1 VPLLGA
7 TINGLLNRRI
17 PRQVAGLLGCATVGA
32 SFVMSI
38 MVFLNL
44 KALPATERLMT
55 DTVTTWISF
64 GNFQVDLGF
73 AIDPLNAVMALIVT
87 GIGFLIHVY
96 SLGYMSHDKGSA
108 RFFTYLNL
116 FIFSMMTLVLGENL
130 LMLFVGWE
138 GVGLCS
144 YLLISFWF
152 DEEANASAGKKAFV
166 VNRIGDFGFLLG
178 MFMIGTTLLPH
189 LGAGEGV
196 FSFQVMQHHAHIFG
210 PVATAICL
218 LLFIGAA
225 RSEERRVGK
234 ECRSRWSPYH

>member
-116 FIFSMMTLVLGENL
+116 FIFSMM
-130 LMLFVGWE
+130 
-138 GVGLCS
+138 
-144 YLLISFWF
+144 
-152 DEEANASAGKKAFV
+152 
-166 VNRIGDFGFLLG
+166 
-178 MFMIGTTLLPH
+178 
-189 LGAGEGV
+189 
-196 FSFQVMQHHAHIFG
+196 
-210 PVATAICL
+210 
-218 LLFIGAA
+218 
-225 RSEERRVGK
+225 RVGI
-234 ECRSRWSPYH
+234 ELLDYLVRFVFQYEQLSN